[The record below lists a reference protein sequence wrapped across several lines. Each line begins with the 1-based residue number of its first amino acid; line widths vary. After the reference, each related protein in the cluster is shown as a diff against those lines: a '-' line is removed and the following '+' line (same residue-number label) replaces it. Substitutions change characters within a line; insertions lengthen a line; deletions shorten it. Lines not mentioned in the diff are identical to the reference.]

1 MNVNF
6 PPESQLNQESGAK
19 NILTNPTRTEKIDSG
34 NSTGSKRHFSL
45 KGILWPDPKIM
56 FFNLHNDLLNRCTYT
71 TLNILFINAL
81 FFFFYGKCYSSLP
94 SHKTSREVSIRSR
107 ILILRTAVLFL
118 NRKCC

>member
-34 NSTGSKRHFSL
+34 NSTGSKRHFPL

-56 FFNLHNDLLNRCTYT
+56 LFNLHNDLLHRCTYT
-71 TLNILFINAL
+71 TLNILSINAL
-81 FFFFYGKCYSSLP
+81 FFFLLWEMLFI
-94 SHKTSREVSIRSR
+94 TS
-107 ILILRTAVLFL
+107 
-118 NRKCC
+118 